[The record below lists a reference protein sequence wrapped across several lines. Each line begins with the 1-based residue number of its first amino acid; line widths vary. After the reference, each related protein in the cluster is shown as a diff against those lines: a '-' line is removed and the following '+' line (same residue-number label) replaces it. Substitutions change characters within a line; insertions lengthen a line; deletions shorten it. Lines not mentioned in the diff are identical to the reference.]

1 MSSFIQ
7 ALADPSM
14 PFIRY
19 ALIAGII
26 SSAAFG
32 MVGSFVVVRRISYIA
47 GAVSHAALAG
57 LGGSLYLQVVHDITW
72 FSPLLGATV
81 AALLSAWIIAL
92 VNLYAAEREDTIIGA
107 IWAVGMAVGLL
118 FIAKTPGYMDP
129 MSYLFGNILLIGKAD
144 LLLIMALNLLV
155 IVLVLLF
162 YPQLQAVCFDEPY
175 ARTRKVPTGFFMLL
189 LVTLTAVTVVLM
201 VSTVGIVMVIA
212 MLTLP
217 AATAGLFARR
227 LSGMMLYG
235 GLICAFSNVAGLY
248 SSYSLDV
255 PTGAM
260 TILVS
265 GGLYVAALVVR
276 SIQRRFRLQRGSSE
290 YMYSNSATQE

>member
-1 MSSFIQ
+1 MSSFIE
-7 ALADPSM
+7 ALTNPSM

-19 ALIAGII
+19 ALIAGLL

-57 LGGSLYLQVVHDITW
+57 LGGSLYLQVVHEISW
-72 FSPLLGATV
+72 ISPLFGATL

-107 IWAVGMAVGLL
+107 IWAVGMAIGLL

-129 MSYLFGNILLIGKAD
+129 MSYLFGNILLIGKGD
-144 LLLIMALNLLV
+144 LLLITVLNLLV
-155 IVLVLLF
+155 IVMVLLF

-175 ARTRKVPTGFFMLL
+175 ARTRKVPTGFFMIL

-217 AATAGLFARR
+217 AATAGLFAKR

-235 GLICAFSNVAGLY
+235 GIICAVSNAAGLY
-248 SSYSLDV
+248 SSYTLDV

-265 GGLYVAALVVR
+265 GGIYVAALSAR
-276 SIQRRFRLQRGSSE
+276 SILRRLRLQQGR
-290 YMYSNSATQE
+290 SA

>member
-1 MSSFIQ
+1 MSAFIE
-7 ALADPSM
+7 ALTNPSM

-19 ALIAGII
+19 ALIAGLL

-57 LGGSLYLQVVHDITW
+57 LGGSLYLKVVHEISW
-72 FSPLLGATV
+72 VSPLFGATV

-107 IWAVGMAVGLL
+107 IWAVGMAIGLL

-129 MSYLFGNILLIGKAD
+129 MSYLFGNILLIGKGD
-144 LLLIMALNLLV
+144 LLLIMVLNLLV
-155 IVLVLLF
+155 VVMVLLF

-175 ARTRKVPTGFFMLL
+175 ARTRNVPTGFFMIL

-235 GLICAFSNVAGLY
+235 GIICAVSNAAGLY
-248 SSYSLDV
+248 SSYTLDV

-265 GGLYVAALVVR
+265 GGIYVAALSLR
-276 SIQRRFRLQRGSSE
+276 SLRRRLRLQRGR
-290 YMYSNSATQE
+290 SA

>member
-1 MSSFIQ
+1 MSSFIE
-7 ALADPSM
+7 ALTNPSM

-19 ALIAGII
+19 ALIAGLL

-57 LGGSLYLQVVHDITW
+57 LGGSFYLQVVHEISW
-72 FSPLLGATV
+72 ISPLFGATL

-107 IWAVGMAVGLL
+107 IWAVGMAIGLL

-129 MSYLFGNILLIGKAD
+129 MSYLFGNILLIGKGD
-144 LLLIMALNLLV
+144 LLLITVLNLLV
-155 IVLVLLF
+155 IVMVLLF

-175 ARTRKVPTGFFMLL
+175 ARTRKVPTGFFMIL

-217 AATAGLFARR
+217 AATAGLFAKR

-235 GLICAFSNVAGLY
+235 GIICAVSNAAGLY
-248 SSYSLDV
+248 SSYTLDV

-265 GGLYVAALVVR
+265 GGIYVAALSAR
-276 SIQRRFRLQRGSSE
+276 SILRRLRLQQGR
-290 YMYSNSATQE
+290 SA

>member
-1 MSSFIQ
+1 VSSFIE
-7 ALADPSM
+7 ALTNPSM

-19 ALIAGII
+19 ALIAGLL

-57 LGGSLYLQVVHDITW
+57 LGGSLYLQVVHEISW
-72 FSPLLGATV
+72 ISPLFGATL

-107 IWAVGMAVGLL
+107 IWAVGMAIGLL

-129 MSYLFGNILLIGKAD
+129 MSYLFGNILLIGKGD
-144 LLLIMALNLLV
+144 LLLITVLNLLV
-155 IVLVLLF
+155 IVMVLLF

-175 ARTRKVPTGFFMLL
+175 ARTRKVPTGFFMIL

-217 AATAGLFARR
+217 AATAGLFAKR

-235 GLICAFSNVAGLY
+235 GIICAVSNAAGLY
-248 SSYSLDV
+248 SSYTLDV

-265 GGLYVAALVVR
+265 GGIYVAALSAR
-276 SIQRRFRLQRGSSE
+276 SILRRLRLQQGR
-290 YMYSNSATQE
+290 SA